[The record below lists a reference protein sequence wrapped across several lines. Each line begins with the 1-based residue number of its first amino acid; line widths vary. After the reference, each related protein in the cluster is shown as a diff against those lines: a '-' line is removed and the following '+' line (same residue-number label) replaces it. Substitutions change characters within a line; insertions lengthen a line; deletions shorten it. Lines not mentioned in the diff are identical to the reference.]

1 MRVTEREC
9 FAVFFFYTSCVSASE
24 SVCERKRL
32 SPQLMGFAVDS
43 GPLWLAEGPFNM

>member
-9 FAVFFFYTSCVSASE
+9 FAVFFSASCVNVSE
-24 SVCERKRL
+24 SACERKRL

-43 GPLWLAEGPFNM
+43 GPLTLAEGPFNM